1 MSCIQSSI
9 NRSSGTKQPD
19 RGSRRN
25 FEPTG
30 SSQRGTSTSLF
41 LSFPMRR
48 HLYGLRRHMQELAVQ
63 RSGSATAACDAL
75 NDVIIAREDY
85 DLEARRQPSRQTR
98 LARDL
103 MAFARKQAT
112 CEIIALL
119 DGRVADPQRGP
130 PVLVAL
136 WNGGVAAGLARDTD
150 EEGKPNLSVKIA
162 GKWTR
167 VHGDMEEGLRCLAED
182 PVAFAVAARKA
193 LDLEKKKSPPPDR
206 LRSLRDLIA
215 NPTRR
220 RFEALLEEVADG
232 DGSRVETYLPALRQA
247 ARRLSGGRL
256 TTAWRRQVAAD
267 ADMIKAV
274 AQGALQFLKPRI
286 KTSGPPRD
294 PAQDAYVTRLC
305 EIYQGL
311 TGEEVS
317 YSTALALSR
326 VPAGGQPFRTR
337 LDFPPAGTAPHRSWR
352 IGAPSA
358 GVHRLVSLRKRQEK
372 VRVAISGLSGE
383 LARRPYTSGA

>member
-1 MSCIQSSI
+1 MHTIKDQQIKRLQAARHGLAEEFRAHGIKPARDLDFFASEL
-9 NRSSGTKQPD
+9 PD
-19 RGSRRN
+19 
-25 FEPTG
+25 EEA
-30 SSQRGTSTSLF
+30 
-41 LSFPMRR
+41 
-48 HLYGLRRHMQELAVQ
+48 LYGLWRHMQELAVR

-119 DGRVADPQRGP
+119 DRRVADPQRGP

-136 WNGGVAAGLARDTD
+136 WKGGVAAGLARDTD

-167 VHGDMEEGLRCLAED
+167 VRGDMEEGLRCLAED

-193 LDLEKKKSPPPDR
+193 LALEKKKSPPPDR
-206 LRSLRDLIA
+206 LRPLRDLIA

-220 RFEALLEEVADG
+220 RFEALLEEVADE
-232 DGSRVETYLPALRQA
+232 DGSRVEIYLPALRQA

-274 AQGALQFLKPRI
+274 AQGALQLLKTRI

-305 EIYQGL
+305 EIYQRLTEKTVSYRTATSASRSRPEGTRYGPGL
-311 TGEEVS
+311 TFVQLG
-317 YSTALALSR
+317 L
-326 VPAGGQPFRTR
+326 R
-337 LDFPPAGTAPHRSWR
+337 LIDP
-352 IGAPSA
+352 GASE
-358 GVHRLVSLRKRQEK
+358 HQ
-372 VRVAISGLSGE
+372 
-383 LARRPYTSGA
+383 ARECIDWYRDR